1 MKLYYTDTTS
11 RYKSYCISY
20 KTMPN
25 TKQLLTVKEMSGVI
39 DMWLQQCL
47 NTEMIVSLSTSCID
61 DTE

>member
-39 DMWLQQCL
+39 DM
-47 NTEMIVSLSTSCID
+47 
-61 DTE
+61 